1 MQQKQA
7 MRSLS
12 VYKAML
18 NERGDPTAR
27 VSVNDVGN
35 HTLAEQ
41 FARFLE
47 KNVNQI
53 LETKNSSK
61 HIILKS
67 CEKLDDSLLVKLVS
81 GASGEHV
88 DVVDV
93 GSAEIDYSY
102 DGDKASMVGT
112 RLFLSCAHGD
122 MYMLICV
129 EHANNGAGETVLFD
143 PFKSYLAQVV
153 PNVVI
158 SYEPVLEA
166 EILESFD
173 RVESVVVK
181 KYLEPSDPSTVLVRA
196 GDYIEVK
203 LGHKRGRPFGMAL
216 LKELLSGNM
225 RATTLYGLQG
235 GILEGEGTMM
245 TVSLKGPHSVTG
257 KYVIGQGL
265 HSKVHEV
272 LNEKGEPVLS
282 DDGKFSK

>member
-35 HTLAEQ
+35 YTLAEQ

-102 DGDKASMVGT
+102 DGDKASMV
-112 RLFLSCAHGD
+112 
-122 MYMLICV
+122 
-129 EHANNGAGETVLFD
+129 
-143 PFKSYLAQVV
+143 
-153 PNVVI
+153 
-158 SYEPVLEA
+158 
-166 EILESFD
+166 
-173 RVESVVVK
+173 
-181 KYLEPSDPSTVLVRA
+181 
-196 GDYIEVK
+196 
-203 LGHKRGRPFGMAL
+203 
-216 LKELLSGNM
+216 
-225 RATTLYGLQG
+225 
-235 GILEGEGTMM
+235 
-245 TVSLKGPHSVTG
+245 
-257 KYVIGQGL
+257 
-265 HSKVHEV
+265 
-272 LNEKGEPVLS
+272 
-282 DDGKFSK
+282 

>member
-12 VYKAML
+12 VYKAVL

-35 HTLAEQ
+35 YTLAEQ

-93 GSAEIDYSY
+93 GLLRLT
-102 DGDKASMVGT
+102 T
-112 RLFLSCAHGD
+112 RMMAIRLRWLERVCSCLAHTG
-122 MYMLICV
+122 IC
-129 EHANNGAGETVLFD
+129 
-143 PFKSYLAQVV
+143 
-153 PNVVI
+153 I
-158 SYEPVLEA
+158 C
-166 EILESFD
+166 
-173 RVESVVVK
+173 
-181 KYLEPSDPSTVLVRA
+181 
-196 GDYIEVK
+196 
-203 LGHKRGRPFGMAL
+203 
-216 LKELLSGNM
+216 
-225 RATTLYGLQG
+225 
-235 GILEGEGTMM
+235 
-245 TVSLKGPHSVTG
+245 
-257 KYVIGQGL
+257 
-265 HSKVHEV
+265 
-272 LNEKGEPVLS
+272 
-282 DDGKFSK
+282 